1 MVSSNSKFIKN
12 FIYLFFTRGLNM
24 IFPFVTMIYLQYKIS
39 LVELG
44 IVAFVFTTID
54 ILVSINDFG
63 VHLNFIKAVSKDNK
77 NTNLYLS
84 ELVKARLLLMLIL
97 MPLLFLFLNST
108 NAIEFTFITTIG
120 IVFYFI
126 GLLFYPIWFY
136 QSIQNV
142 KTISLINIFFKCI
155 TMLSILFIITD
166 QDTFKLYY
174 IFIIGISFFLPSL
187 FSWIDIF
194 YTHHFKYLHISFN
207 HTIKV
212 LRDAFSIFVSSFAD
226 FLLVNSPFYIIKLVF
241 PGVEANLYLGIYSS
255 CDKYIRSL
263 SYLSI
268 PLSQSIYPRMLEL
281 KIIGTK
287 ELIRFTKKVASIT
300 IPVLSFICI
309 LIGLLFYLL
318 LEYGVLNTNFQMLSP
333 YFYILLIFPIIY
345 TIQGSFVYQLILVFD
360 QQNYYARLIVLLLFG
375 SFVLMSFASYYFQ
388 LWGLILSFLFIYFLM
403 ILFMTTRLIKSINK

>member
-1 MVSSNSKFIKN
+1 
-12 FIYLFFTRGLNM
+12 M